1 MDFEAKILIIDDEEI
16 VLDSCERILAGRNY
30 EIFTAPNGTVGLE
43 TLEVVHPDLVFVDL
57 KMPGISGF
65 DVLDRIQSIDPNI
78 VCIVITGFA
87 TVSSAIEAMKKG
99 AYDFLPKP
107 FTPDELRLITKRG
120 VDRRKL
126 VLETIALRRE
136 KEMLRENFA
145 AIISHELKS
154 PLSAVQQ
161 NLYTL
166 IAEISPGLNEDQNRR
181 LERMKSRISD
191 LIDMIRTWHRVF
203 TADLDAIH
211 EQFKPTSIS
220 TVINNAVESIEPHAT
235 RKDIKIITSI
245 QDPIDQIEG
254 DEVTLSEA
262 VINIGNN
269 AVKFSHPGEEIFI
282 DAKEKDKN
290 IMIAIRDNGVGIS
303 EDTLPYIFDDFYS
316 GQRGSEGE
324 RGSGVGLAICR
335 RIIEIHGG
343 KISVESKIGQ
353 GSTFEISLP
362 ATHGNDNQKNIST
375 AQKRAI
381 P

>member
-43 TLEVVHPDLVFVDL
+43 TLKNVHPDLIFVDL

-65 DVLDRIQSIDPNI
+65 DVLEGIQSIDPNI

-166 IAEISPGLNEDQNRR
+166 IAEISPVLNEDQNRR
-181 LERMKSRISD
+181 LERMKTRISD
-191 LIDMIRTWHRVF
+191 LIAMIRTWHRVF
-203 TADLDAIH
+203 TADLDSIQ

-220 TVINNAVESIEPHAT
+220 SVINNVVESIEPHAT
-235 RKDIKIITSI
+235 RKDIKIVTSI
-245 QDPIDQIEG
+245 HEPMNHVEG

-262 VINIGNN
+262 IINIGNN
-269 AVKFSHPGEEIFI
+269 AVKFSHIGEEVFI
-282 DAKEKDKN
+282 DAKQDEEN
-290 IMIAIRDNGVGIS
+290 IIVTIRDNGVGIS

-316 GQRGSEGE
+316 GQKGSQGE

-353 GSTFEISLP
+353 GSTFKIMLP
-362 ATHGNDNQKNIST
+362 AITGNESQETSSK
-375 AQKRAI
+375 AQTKAI

>member
-43 TLEVVHPDLVFVDL
+43 TLKNVHPDLIFVDL

-65 DVLDRIQSIDPNI
+65 DVLEGIQSIDPNI

-166 IAEISPGLNEDQNRR
+166 IAEISPVLNEDQNRR
-181 LERMKSRISD
+181 LERMKTRISD
-191 LIDMIRTWHRVF
+191 LIAMIRTWHRVF
-203 TADLDAIH
+203 TADLDSIQ

-220 TVINNAVESIEPHAT
+220 SVINNVVESIEPHAT
-235 RKDIKIITSI
+235 RKDIKIVTSI
-245 QDPIDQIEG
+245 HEPMNHVEG

-262 VINIGNN
+262 IINIGNN
-269 AVKFSHPGEEIFI
+269 AVKFSHIGEEVFI
-282 DAKEKDKN
+282 DAKQDEEN
-290 IMIAIRDNGVGIS
+290 IIVTIRDNGVGIS

-316 GQRGSEGE
+316 GQKGSQGE
-324 RGSGVGLAICR
+324 RGSGVGLAI
-335 RIIEIHGG
+335 
-343 KISVESKIGQ
+343 K
-353 GSTFEISLP
+353 
-362 ATHGNDNQKNIST
+362 
-375 AQKRAI
+375 
-381 P
+381 